1 MRCGVAAM
9 MWTVFRCE
17 TPRRNIF
24 STELPLAAASRHD
37 LCAKWGEVLVPKR
50 RNADV
55 HQGFPRCRYVAGQ
68 LSWRNATSPAGA
80 LRRWRRMFRGRFGYW
95 RNAPSLVPHGVRGT
109 VAALRQNP
117 GRARGAAGVVAW
129 ARGAMRLVWATV
141 RGIRAQLAA
150 LASRTPQLFLEVRY
164 AGTQPNWR

>member
-117 GRARGAAGVVAW
+117 GRARGRLPGSGER
-129 ARGAMRLVWATV
+129 RGRPFASCGGKLSPWQYV
-141 RGIRAQLAA
+141 RIFMVSKRQLADRA
-150 LASRTPQLFLEVRY
+150 ILYSR
-164 AGTQPNWR
+164 G